1 VQPGGDRAERG
12 AHDLGRLAVA
22 EALDVG
28 QVEGSLEVRGEFA
41 QCRGDLCGKNAV
53 EYLVFRRARVAG
65 GMPWCIG
72 EAFDCAGQ

>member
-28 QVEGSLEVRGEFA
+28 QVEGSLEVRGEVT
-41 QCRGDLCGKNAV
+41 QCRADLCGNNAV
-53 EYLVFRRARVAG
+53 EYLVFRWARVAG
-65 GMPWCIG
+65 GMPWYIG
-72 EAFDCAGQ
+72 KAFDCAGQ